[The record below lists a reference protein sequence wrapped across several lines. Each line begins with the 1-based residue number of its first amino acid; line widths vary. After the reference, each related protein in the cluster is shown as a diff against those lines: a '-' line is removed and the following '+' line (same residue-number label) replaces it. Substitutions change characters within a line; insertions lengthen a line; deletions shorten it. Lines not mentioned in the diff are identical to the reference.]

1 MVVVVVLLLL
11 LHLSPKAASDRY
23 GFLDTKQNSMALRK
37 DDLRKSASVPSQKPL
52 KPHITVHA
60 NININI
66 LYCYALQENIVTI
79 DR

>member
-1 MVVVVVLLLL
+1 MLL
-11 LHLSPKAASDRY
+11 LHLNPKAANDRY

-37 DDLRKSASVPSQKPL
+37 DDSRKSASVPSQKPL
-52 KPHITVHA
+52 KPRITVHT

-66 LYCYALQENIVTI
+66 YNAMHYKYNIVTL